1 MTELPDGWR
10 SASIGEVAS
19 VDSGPAFQS
28 KLFGGPN
35 EGTRLLRGDNIEPGA
50 LRWQR
55 TRTWPDDRLA
65 GFESLLVEVG
75 DIILAMDRPVIT
87 SGLKLGR
94 VTPNDLPALLVQRVA
109 RIRTTGVEGE
119 YLYHLLES
127 RQFVHHLQ
135 GNQVGTQV
143 PHITLKTIR
152 DFAVPLPPINEQRR
166 IIDILEDHLSRL
178 DAATALAMSAVQRLD
193 ILQVSGLWRATH
205 GLPRSESLTLSDVA
219 EVRLGRQR
227 SPKNHMGNRMRPYLR
242 AANVGWDELRLDDV
256 KQMQFTELE
265 SATYE
270 LHEGDIL
277 LTEASGSAS
286 EVGKSAVY
294 RGEVTGGCF
303 QNTLLRVR
311 CHDGVNP
318 DFVQLYLLAEARLG
332 KFVAESRGVGIIH
345 LGRARLA
352 SWPILLPSVES
363 QVVAVKIAR
372 ELVEGTVRAR
382 ECAQTAM
389 IRAQGLRRALLA
401 AAFSGRLTGRA
412 ADMEI
417 VEEMASV

>member
-10 SASIGEVAS
+10 PASIGEVAS

-55 TRTWPDDRLA
+55 TRTWPDERLP

-109 RIRTTGVEGE
+109 RIRATGVENG

-127 RQFVHHLQ
+127 RQFVHHLR

-152 DFAVPLPPINEQRR
+152 DFPVPLPPINEQRR
-166 IIDILEDHLSRL
+166 IVEILEDHLSRL
-178 DAATALAMSAVQRLD
+178 DAAIALSMSAVRRLD
-193 ILQVSGLWRATH
+193 ALQVSGLWHATH
-205 GLPRSESLTLSDVA
+205 GLPASEAFTLSGVA

-227 SPKNHMGNRMRPYLR
+227 SPKNHTGDRMRPYLR
-242 AANVGWDELRLDDV
+242 AANVGWDELCLDDV
-256 KQMQFTELE
+256 KKMQFTELE

-270 LHEGDIL
+270 LHDGDIL

-286 EVGKSAVY
+286 EVGKSAIY
-294 RGEVTGGCF
+294 RSEVTGVCF

-311 CHDGVNP
+311 CHEGVNP
-318 DFVQLYLLAEARLG
+318 KFVQLYLLAEARLG

-352 SWPILLPSVES
+352 SWPVLLPTADL
-363 QVVAVKIAR
+363 QIAAVKIASELGEATARTR
-372 ELVEGTVRAR
+372 ET
-382 ECAQTAM
+382 AQKAT
-389 IRAQGLRRALLA
+389 IRAHGLRRALLA
-401 AAFSGRLTGRA
+401 AAFSGRLTGLA
-412 ADMEI
+412 ADQEI
-417 VEEMASV
+417 VKEMAGV